1 MKYHILVAC
10 GTGGVTST
18 AVATRIKEGLAERG
32 LNITTKQCR
41 IQDVAVNIEGMDVVV
56 TTSRLSETFE
66 VPMFNGI
73 AFLTGVGV
81 EKSLDEIELALLN
94 SKKKED

>member
-73 AFLTGVGV
+73 AFDRCWCQ
-81 EKSLDEIELALLN
+81 KSLDEIELALLN